1 MLDGTTDEIIDSR
14 EVWEPLLEAKL
25 RKVLIDETVEGTTS
39 EEYSLVTED
48 TSLGRVHPGT
58 SQEYKVWVVDEK
70 SVTTTSPEV
79 LTAVSTEVL
88 TNVVFA
94 YELLAAEETR
104 GSVE

>member
-1 MLDGTTDEIIDSR
+1 MLEGTTDEITDSR
-14 EVWEPLLEAKL
+14 EVWEPLWETELREA
-25 RKVLIDETVEGTTS
+25 LIDETEEGTTS
-39 EEYSLVTED
+39 EECSLKTED

-94 YELLAAEETR
+94 YELLAAEETW
-104 GSVE
+104 GSVA